1 MTSAG
6 NQAGA
11 LVVLKKSGQKKKKKK
26 SPPQSERGHFR
37 SVAISKEGCNFLT
50 MISYLQNPE
59 EV

>member
-11 LVVLKKSGQKKKKKK
+11 LVVLKKSGQKKKKK